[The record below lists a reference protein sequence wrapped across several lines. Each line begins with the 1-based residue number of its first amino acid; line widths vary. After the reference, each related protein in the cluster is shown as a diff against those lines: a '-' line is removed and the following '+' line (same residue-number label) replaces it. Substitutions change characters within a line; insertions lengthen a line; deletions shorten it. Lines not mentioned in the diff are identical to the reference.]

1 MEVELEKKS
10 ISGCLDQ
17 LVFFTLI
24 NFCIQPS
31 YLVLNFTMGLL
42 QNLEVTDCEKMVA
55 KQKMRNENVLK
66 RFEPFFSVTQQ

>member
-55 KQKMRNENVLK
+55 KQK
-66 RFEPFFSVTQQ
+66 